1 MTFALINSAQNGP
14 PISFASPVA
23 FSVPVTNPQEFGFG
37 KGATNCPL
45 QLAPQEACQVT
56 VQFIPAVTG
65 VRSTII
71 TVIDDAANAN
81 QMIKLTGTG
90 K

>member
-1 MTFALINSAQNGP
+1 MINSAQNGP
-14 PISFASPVA
+14 PITFASPVA
-23 FSVPVTNPQEFGFG
+23 FSVPMTNPQEFGFG
-37 KGATNCPL
+37 KGASNCPL
-45 QLAPQEACQVT
+45 QLAPQQACQVT

-65 VRSTII
+65 VRSTIV
-71 TVIDDAANAN
+71 TVKDDAANAN